1 MRTTTHT
8 LSIGILL
15 AAAGV
20 SGCTS
25 TTAVKPSLAPATTT
39 VSEADAGFA
48 LALPDAVSVLP
59 ESSGLTPVQ
68 FAALPAEA
76 AGNAFAGATPQQHA
90 DSPATLATTPGTSAR
105 LANAST
111 FVAPAPAQ
119 PGGTATAPATV
130 AVNGKATTTQPATT
144 AQPVVQGQQ
153 TAQTAAAQAATVQAA
168 VAQPQAATTTE
179 TGARVSTLS
188 ARMGGDLPKP
198 KPVVVASAATSLVFP
213 SAPAAPKAIAS
224 LPGVQPI
231 AYSGPVP
238 TYLMIPEPEAERPG
252 PVSAG
257 RGEVDRLIAKYATLY
272 EVPVELVRSVVKRES
287 TFNPLAYN
295 NGHWGLMQ
303 IKHATARGMGYG
315 GSPKGLFDAETN
327 LKYAV
332 KYLRGAFLVANGDYK
347 RADRLYQTGYY
358 YDAKRKGLLEET
370 GLGRD
375 RKRKSAPDA

>member
-39 VSEADAGFA
+39 VSESDAGFA
-48 LALPDAVSVLP
+48 LALPEAVSVLP
-59 ESSGLTPVQ
+59 ESSGLAPVQ
-68 FAALPAEA
+68 FAALPADA

-90 DSPATLATTPGTSAR
+90 ENPATLATTPGTSAR
-105 LANAST
+105 LANNSS
-111 FVAPAPAQ
+111 FVAPAPVQ
-119 PGGTATAPATV
+119 PGGATVAPATV
-130 AVNGKATTTQPATT
+130 AANGKAATV
-144 AQPVVQGQQ
+144 QPVAQGQQ
-153 TAQTAAAQAATVQAA
+153 TAQAATAQAATAQAA
-168 VAQPQAATTTE
+168 VAQPQAATTTQ

-188 ARMGGDLPKP
+188 ARMGGDLPTPKP

-213 SAPAAPKAIAS
+213 AAPAAPKAIAS

>member
-1 MRTTTHT
+1 LRTTTHT

-39 VSEADAGFA
+39 VSESDAGFA
-48 LALPDAVSVLP
+48 LALPEAVSVLP
-59 ESSGLTPVQ
+59 ESSGLAPVQ

-90 DSPATLATTPGTSAR
+90 ENPATLATTPGTSAR
-105 LANAST
+105 LANNSS
-111 FVAPAPAQ
+111 FVAPAPVQ
-119 PGGTATAPATV
+119 PGGAHVAPATV
-130 AVNGKATTTQPATT
+130 AANGKAATV
-144 AQPVVQGQQ
+144 QPVAQGQQ
-153 TAQTAAAQAATVQAA
+153 TAQAATAQAATAQAA
-168 VAQPQAATTTE
+168 VAQPQAATTTQ

-188 ARMGGDLPKP
+188 ARMGGDLPTPKP

-213 SAPAAPKAIAS
+213 AAPAAPKAIAS

-257 RGEVDRLIAKYATLY
+257 RGEVDRLIAKYAALY
-272 EVPVELVRSVVKRES
+272 EVPVELVRSVVQRES

>member
-25 TTAVKPSLAPATTT
+25 TTAVKPSLAPTTTT

-48 LALPDAVSVLP
+48 LALPEAVSVLP

-105 LANAST
+105 LANNST
-111 FVAPAPAQ
+111 FVAPAPVQ
-119 PGGTATAPATV
+119 PGGTAAAPATV
-130 AVNGKATTTQPATT
+130 AVNGKAVTATQPEATV
-144 AQPVVQGQQ
+144 QPVVQGQQ
-153 TAQTAAAQAATVQAA
+153 TPQAATVQVA
-168 VAQPQAATTTE
+168 VAQPTTTQ

-188 ARMGGDLPKP
+188 TRMGGDLPAPKP

-224 LPGVQPI
+224 LPGVQPV

-257 RGEVDRLIAKYATLY
+257 RGEVDRLIAKYAALY

-315 GSPKGLFDAETN
+315 GAPKGLFDAETN

>member
-8 LSIGILL
+8 LSIGIVL

-25 TTAVKPSLAPATTT
+25 TTAVKPSLVPATTA

-48 LALPDAVSVLP
+48 LALPEQVSVLP
-59 ESSGLTPVQ
+59 ESSGIAPVQ

-105 LANAST
+105 LANNSA

-119 PGGTATAPATV
+119 PGAPAAVAANGKPATV
-130 AVNGKATTTQPATT
+130 TQPIAATQTPVQT
-144 AQPVVQGQQ
+144 AGQQ
-153 TAQTAAAQAATVQAA
+153 TAQAATVQAA
-168 VAQPQAATTTE
+168 AQQPQAATE

-188 ARMGGDLPKP
+188 TRMGGDLPTPKP
-198 KPVVVASAATSLVFP
+198 KPVIVASAATSLVFP
-213 SAPAAPKAIAS
+213 AAPAAPKAKAIAS

-231 AYSGPVP
+231 AYSGPLP
-238 TYLMIPEPEAERPG
+238 TYLMSPEPEAERPG

-257 RGEVDRLIAKYATLY
+257 RGEVDRLIAKYAALY

-332 KYLRGAFLVANGDYK
+332 KYLRGAFMVANGDYK

>member
-48 LALPDAVSVLP
+48 LALPEEVSVLP
-59 ESSGLTPVQ
+59 EPSGLTPVQ

-105 LANAST
+105 LANATS
-111 FVAPAPAQ
+111 APAQ
-119 PGGTATAPATV
+119 PSEATAVSATV
-130 AVNGKATTTQPATT
+130 AADGKPATQPADQKT
-144 AQPVVQGQQ
+144 
-153 TAQTAAAQAATVQAA
+153 AQAATVQASA
-168 VAQPQAATTTE
+168 QQPQATTTSQ

-188 ARMGGDLPKP
+188 TRMGGDLPTPKA
-198 KPVVVASAATSLVFP
+198 KPVMVASAATSLVFP
-213 SAPAAPKAIAS
+213 AAPAAPKATGS

-238 TYLMIPEPEAERPG
+238 TYLMSPEPEAERPRLAG
-252 PVSAG
+252 AG
-257 RGEVDRLIAKYATLY
+257 RNEVERLIAKYAALY

-358 YDAKRKGLLEET
+358 YDAKRKGMLEET

-375 RKRKSAPDA
+375 RKRKPAPDA

>member
-48 LALPDAVSVLP
+48 LALPEAVSVLP

-68 FAALPAEA
+68 YAALPAEA

-105 LANAST
+105 LANTST

-119 PGGTATAPATV
+119 PGGATAAPASVTL
-130 AVNGKATTTQPATT
+130 NGKAVTAATV
-144 AQPVVQGQQ
+144 QPVAPSQQ
-153 TAQTAAAQAATVQAA
+153 TAQAATAQAATVQAA
-168 VAQPQAATTTE
+168 VAQPQAATTTQ

-188 ARMGGDLPKP
+188 TRMGGDLPAPKP

-213 SAPAAPKAIAS
+213 AAPAAPKAIAS
-224 LPGVQPI
+224 LPGVQPV

-257 RGEVDRLIAKYATLY
+257 RGEVDRLITKYAALY

-315 GSPKGLFDAETN
+315 GAPKGLFDAETN

>member
-25 TTAVKPSLAPATTT
+25 TTAVKPSLAPTTTT

-48 LALPDAVSVLP
+48 LALPEEVSVLP

-90 DSPATLATTPGTSAR
+90 DSPVTLATTPGTSAR

-119 PGGTATAPATV
+119 PGGTTAAAVV
-130 AVNGKATTTQPATT
+130 ASGKPATT
-144 AQPVVQGQQ
+144 AQAAAQPVIQGQQ
-153 TAQTAAAQAATVQAA
+153 TAQAATVQAA
-168 VAQPQAATTTE
+168 ALQPATTTQ

-188 ARMGGDLPKP
+188 TRMGGDLPKP
-198 KPVVVASAATSLVFP
+198 KAKPVMVASAATSLVFP
-213 SAPAAPKAIAS
+213 AAPAAPKATGS

-231 AYSGPVP
+231 AYSGPLP
-238 TYLMIPEPEAERPG
+238 TYLMTPEPEAERPG
-252 PVSAG
+252 PVSGG
-257 RGEVDRLIAKYATLY
+257 RGEVDRLIAKYAVLY

-375 RKRKSAPDA
+375 RKRKSTPDA